1 MVSPLVSFSFTS
13 SQPID
18 IEIPVMSFDST
29 EVELFPVSER
39 AKREMGIVSMTV
51 QKGSLELLAKDLWQ
65 KYGYRVEGFQF

>member
-18 IEIPVMSFDST
+18 IEIPEMSFDST

-39 AKREMGIVSMTV
+39 AKREMRLVSMTV
-51 QKGSLELLAKDLWQ
+51 RKSSLELVAKDLWQ
-65 KYGYRVEGFQF
+65 KYGYKVEGFEF

>member
-18 IEIPVMSFDST
+18 IAIPEMSFGST

-39 AKREMGIVSMTV
+39 AKREMRLVSMTV
-51 QKGSLELLAKDLWQ
+51 RKSSLELVAKDLWQ
-65 KYGYRVEGFQF
+65 KYGYKVEGFEF